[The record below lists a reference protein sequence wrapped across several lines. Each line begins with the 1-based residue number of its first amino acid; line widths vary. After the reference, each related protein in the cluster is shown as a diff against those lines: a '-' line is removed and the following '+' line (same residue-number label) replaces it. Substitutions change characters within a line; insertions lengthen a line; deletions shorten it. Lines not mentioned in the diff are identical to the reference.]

1 MCTMPEDAGLLTG
14 GFCETTADATGE
26 AFGDVTC
33 VDGDGGGGVVGVGDG
48 DAEDC
53 VMSGVGDGGDDRGV
67 ALGTETAME
76 GEGALCGATSS
87 SPSAIH
93 HSPGPMGSNSVPI
106 TTAAPAKAKGI
117 HRLTF

>member
-1 MCTMPEDAGLLTG
+1 
-14 GFCETTADATGE
+14 
-26 AFGDVTC
+26 
-33 VDGDGGGGVVGVGDG
+33 
-48 DAEDC
+48 
-53 VMSGVGDGGDDRGV
+53 MSGVGDGGDDRGV
-67 ALGTETAME
+67 ALGTETASE